1 LSGLKRLT
9 TFNGFGESRYASLIM
24 VHTGFFAFRTSL
36 IKTVIQLESSGTS
49 RNQQCSR
56 QGDMPEQELKKQNPF
71 SI

>member
-1 LSGLKRLT
+1 
-9 TFNGFGESRYASLIM
+9 M

-36 IKTVIQLESSGTS
+36 IKTVMQLESSGTL

>member
-1 LSGLKRLT
+1 
-9 TFNGFGESRYASLIM
+9 M